1 MSKKMIEEITDPME
15 KLTVIEVSLH
25 EDSQCVIDILSRFLF
40 ESMVFEAPIS
50 KPLSSKDLCNMMLE
64 AQDASYGDGLDPNY
78 KHPYMWV
85 CKSHYYSA
93 GLNYYNF
100 PYAFGLLYGKGL
112 YKQYLK
118 DKEGFVKKYD
128 KMLMATGLM
137 SVEEVALT
145 MDIDITKKEFWC
157 SALDSVVSMIDEFM
171 ELTK

>member
-1 MSKKMIEEITDPME
+1 
-15 KLTVIEVSLH
+15 
-25 EDSQCVIDILSRFLF
+25 
-40 ESMVFEAPIS
+40 
-50 KPLSSKDLCNMMLE
+50 MMLA

-100 PYAFGLLYGKGL
+100 PYAFGLLYAKGL

-118 DKEGFVKKYD
+118 DKEGFVSKYD

-145 MDIDITKKEFWC
+145 MGIDITKKEFWIE
-157 SALDSVVSMIDEFM
+157 SLKFIEEEIDLFESLLK
-171 ELTK
+171 ELKLV